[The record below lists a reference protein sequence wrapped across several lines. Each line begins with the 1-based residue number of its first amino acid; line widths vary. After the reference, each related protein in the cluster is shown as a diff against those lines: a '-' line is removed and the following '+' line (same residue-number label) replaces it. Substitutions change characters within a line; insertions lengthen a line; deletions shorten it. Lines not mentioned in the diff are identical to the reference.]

1 MTVESKTSKFQQLI
15 ELIRSHDI
23 AKRFVSGSAWN
34 FFCSV
39 MAKAMVMIAGIYCA
53 RFLGKE
59 LYGQYEMVKSTISNF
74 VVIGGGGLAMAA
86 TKYIAEFRNNNRERT
101 ASIYLL
107 TNYFAVGLALVL
119 AVLMYVLAEELS
131 IGLLETPSL
140 VPMIKLSAIVMFIVV
155 INTAQDGVLAGF
167 EDFKAR
173 ALNLIVSNFVQSALV
188 MAGAYFY
195 GLLGAV
201 AGYGV
206 GFLFL
211 TLFNLRSVGVDLKRF
226 KIPLRREYIR
236 KGDLKLFF
244 SYFLPALLST
254 LLAAPTFWIIRLL
267 LVRFVDFEAQ
277 ADYAVADHWRTLVLF
292 IPVAVSQI
300 LLPILSSEGS
310 KNVRKFRKILNW
322 TLTINAAIAAAVA
335 LVVIVGKDF
344 IVSLYGSGFN
354 DSMPLVLLAI
364 ACVFNTM
371 SQVLGIAISSL
382 ARMWQWLVF
391 NVLWAIVAIG
401 FTYYFLKNG
410 WGASG
415 AALAVLIS
423 YIWHAI
429 IQYIY
434 IKITIRE

>member
-1 MTVESKTSKFQQLI
+1 MTIETKTSKFQQLI

-34 FFCSV
+34 FVCSV

-86 TKYIAEFRNNNRERT
+86 TKYISEFRNNRERA

-131 IGLLETPSL
+131 IGLLKTPSL
-140 VPMIKLSAIVMFIVV
+140 VSMMKLSAIVMLIVV
-155 INTAQDGVLAGF
+155 INTAQDGVITGF

-173 ALNLIVSNFVQSALV
+173 ALNLIMANFVQSALV
-188 MAGAYFY
+188 MAGAYYY
-195 GLLGAV
+195 GLPGAV
-201 AGYGV
+201 VGFGI

-211 TLFNLRSVGVDLKRF
+211 MLLNLRTVSVDLKRF
-226 KIPLRREYIR
+226 NVLLRNDFI
-236 KGDLKLFF
+236 KKSDVKLLF
-244 SYFLPALLST
+244 SYFLPAFFST
-254 LLAAPTFWIIRLL
+254 LLAAPTFWVIRLL

-277 ADYAVADHWRTLVLF
+277 ADYSVAEHWRSLVLF

-310 KNVRKFRKILNW
+310 KDVRKFWKILNW
-322 TLTINAAIAAAVA
+322 TMVINATIAAAVA
-335 LVVIVGKDF
+335 MVVIVGKDF
-344 IVSLYGSGFN
+344 IVSLYGSGFK
-354 DSMPLVLLAI
+354 DSMPLVFLAI

-382 ARMWQWLVF
+382 ARMWQWLLF
-391 NVLWAIVAIG
+391 NILWAIVAIG
-401 FTYYFLKNG
+401 FTYFFLKNG
-410 WGASG
+410 WGATG

-434 IKITIRE
+434 TKLTIRE

>member
-1 MTVESKTSKFQQLI
+1 MTIETKTSKFQQLI

-34 FFCSV
+34 FVCSV

-86 TKYIAEFRNNNRERT
+86 TKYISEFRNNRERA

-131 IGLLETPSL
+131 IGLLKTPSL
-140 VPMIKLSAIVMFIVV
+140 VSMMKLSAIVMLIVV
-155 INTAQDGVLAGF
+155 INTAQDGVITGF

-173 ALNLIVSNFVQSALV
+173 ALNLIMANFVQSALV
-188 MAGAYFY
+188 MAGAYYY
-195 GLLGAV
+195 GLPGAV
-201 AGYGV
+201 VGFGI

-211 TLFNLRSVGVDLKRF
+211 MLLNLRTVSVDLKRF
-226 KIPLRREYIR
+226 NVLLRNDFI
-236 KGDLKLFF
+236 KKSDVKLLF
-244 SYFLPALLST
+244 SYFLPAFFST
-254 LLAAPTFWIIRLL
+254 LLAAPTFWVIRLL

-277 ADYAVADHWRTLVLF
+277 ADYSVAEHWRSLVLF

-310 KNVRKFRKILNW
+310 KDVRKFWKILNW
-322 TLTINAAIAAAVA
+322 TMVINATIAAAVA
-335 LVVIVGKDF
+335 MVVIVGKDF
-344 IVSLYGSGFN
+344 IVSLYGSGFK
-354 DSMPLVLLAI
+354 DSMPLVFLAI

-382 ARMWQWLVF
+382 ARMWQWLLF
-391 NVLWAIVAIG
+391 NILCYIV
-401 FTYYFLKNG
+401 
-410 WGASG
+410 
-415 AALAVLIS
+415 
-423 YIWHAI
+423 
-429 IQYIY
+429 
-434 IKITIRE
+434 

>member
-1 MTVESKTSKFQQLI
+1 MTIETKTSKFQQLI

-34 FFCSV
+34 FVCSV
-39 MAKAMVMIAGIYCA
+39 LAKAMVMIAGIYCA

-86 TKYIAEFRNNNRERT
+86 TKYISEFRNNRERA

-107 TNYFAVGLALVL
+107 TNYFAV
-119 AVLMYVLAEELS
+119 VLAEELS
-131 IGLLETPSL
+131 IGLLKTPSL
-140 VPMIKLSAIVMFIVV
+140 VSMMKLSAIVMLIVV
-155 INTAQDGVLAGF
+155 INTAQDGVITGF

-173 ALNLIVSNFVQSALV
+173 ALNLIMANFVQSALV
-188 MAGAYFY
+188 MAGAYYY
-195 GLLGAV
+195 GLPGAV
-201 AGYGV
+201 VGFGI

-211 TLFNLRSVGVDLKRF
+211 MLLNLRTVSVDLKRF
-226 KIPLRREYIR
+226 NVLLRNDFI
-236 KGDLKLFF
+236 KKSDVKLLF
-244 SYFLPALLST
+244 SYFLPAFFST
-254 LLAAPTFWIIRLL
+254 LLAAPTFWVIRLL

-277 ADYAVADHWRTLVLF
+277 ADYSVAEHWRSLVLF

-310 KNVRKFRKILNW
+310 KDVRKFWKILNW
-322 TLTINAAIAAAVA
+322 TMVINATIAAAVA
-335 LVVIVGKDF
+335 MVVIVGKDF
-344 IVSLYGSGFN
+344 IVSLYGSGFK
-354 DSMPLVLLAI
+354 DSMPLVFLAI

-382 ARMWQWLVF
+382 ARMWQWLLF
-391 NVLWAIVAIG
+391 NILWAIVAIG
-401 FTYYFLKNG
+401 FTYFFLKNG
-410 WGASG
+410 WGATG

-434 IKITIRE
+434 TKLTIRE

>member
-1 MTVESKTSKFQQLI
+1 MTIETKTSKFQQLI

-34 FFCSV
+34 FVCSV

-86 TKYIAEFRNNNRERT
+86 TKYISEFRNNRERA

-131 IGLLETPSL
+131 IGLLKTPSL
-140 VPMIKLSAIVMFIVV
+140 VSMMKLSAIVMLIVV
-155 INTAQDGVLAGF
+155 INTAQDGVITGF

-173 ALNLIVSNFVQSALV
+173 ALNLIMANFVQSALV
-188 MAGAYFY
+188 MAGAYYY
-195 GLLGAV
+195 GLPGAV
-201 AGYGV
+201 VGFGI

-211 TLFNLRSVGVDLKRF
+211 MLLNLRTVSVDLKRF
-226 KIPLRREYIR
+226 NVLLRNDFI
-236 KGDLKLFF
+236 KKSDVKLLF
-244 SYFLPALLST
+244 SYFLPAFFST
-254 LLAAPTFWIIRLL
+254 LLAAPTFWVIRLL

-277 ADYAVADHWRTLVLF
+277 ADYSVAEHWRSLVLF

-310 KNVRKFRKILNW
+310 KDVRKFWKILNW
-322 TLTINAAIAAAVA
+322 TMVINATIAAAVA
-335 LVVIVGKDF
+335 MVVIVGKDF
-344 IVSLYGSGFN
+344 IVSLYGSGFK
-354 DSMPLVLLAI
+354 DSMPLVFLAI
-364 ACVFNTM
+364 ACVFNAM

-382 ARMWQWLVF
+382 ARMWQWLLF
-391 NVLWAIVAIG
+391 NILCYIV
-401 FTYYFLKNG
+401 
-410 WGASG
+410 
-415 AALAVLIS
+415 
-423 YIWHAI
+423 
-429 IQYIY
+429 
-434 IKITIRE
+434 

>member
-1 MTVESKTSKFQQLI
+1 MTIETKTSKFQQLI

-34 FFCSV
+34 FVCSV

-86 TKYIAEFRNNNRERT
+86 TKYISEFRNNRERA

-131 IGLLETPSL
+131 IGLLKTPSL
-140 VPMIKLSAIVMFIVV
+140 VSMMKLSAIVMLIVV
-155 INTAQDGVLAGF
+155 INTAQDGVITGF

-173 ALNLIVSNFVQSALV
+173 ALNLIMANFVQSALV
-188 MAGAYFY
+188 MAGAYYY
-195 GLLGAV
+195 GLPGAV
-201 AGYGV
+201 VGFGI

-211 TLFNLRSVGVDLKRF
+211 MLLNLRTVSVDLKRF
-226 KIPLRREYIR
+226 NVLLRNDFI
-236 KGDLKLFF
+236 KKSDVKLLF
-244 SYFLPALLST
+244 SYFLPAFFST
-254 LLAAPTFWIIRLL
+254 LLAAPTFWVIRLL

-277 ADYAVADHWRTLVLF
+277 ADYSVAEHWRSLVIF

-310 KNVRKFRKILNW
+310 KDVRKFWKILNW
-322 TLTINAAIAAAVA
+322 TMVINATIAAAVA
-335 LVVIVGKDF
+335 MVVIVGKDF
-344 IVSLYGSGFN
+344 IVSLYGSGFK
-354 DSMPLVLLAI
+354 DSMPLVFLAI

-382 ARMWQWLVF
+382 ARMWQWLLF
-391 NVLWAIVAIG
+391 NILWAIVAIG
-401 FTYYFLKNG
+401 FTYFFLKNG
-410 WGASG
+410 WGATG

-434 IKITIRE
+434 TKLTIRE

>member
-1 MTVESKTSKFQQLI
+1 MTIETKTSKFQQLI

-34 FFCSV
+34 FVCSV

-86 TKYIAEFRNNNRERT
+86 TKYISEFRNNRERA

-131 IGLLETPSL
+131 IGLLKTPSL
-140 VPMIKLSAIVMFIVV
+140 VSMMKLSAIVMLIVV
-155 INTAQDGVLAGF
+155 INTAQDGVITGF

-173 ALNLIVSNFVQSALV
+173 ALNLIMANFVQSALV
-188 MAGAYFY
+188 MAGAYYY
-195 GLLGAV
+195 GLPGAV
-201 AGYGV
+201 VGFGI

-211 TLFNLRSVGVDLKRF
+211 MLLNLRTVSVDLKRF
-226 KIPLRREYIR
+226 NVLLRNEFI
-236 KGDLKLFF
+236 KKSDVKLLF
-244 SYFLPALLST
+244 SYFLPAFFST
-254 LLAAPTFWIIRLL
+254 LLAAPTFWVIRLL

-277 ADYAVADHWRTLVLF
+277 ADYSVAEHWRSLVLF

-310 KNVRKFRKILNW
+310 KDVRKFWKILNW
-322 TLTINAAIAAAVA
+322 TMVINATIAAAVA
-335 LVVIVGKDF
+335 MVVIVGKDF
-344 IVSLYGSGFN
+344 IVSLYGSGFK
-354 DSMPLVLLAI
+354 DSMPLVFLAI

-382 ARMWQWLVF
+382 ARMWQWLLF
-391 NVLWAIVAIG
+391 NILWAIVAIG
-401 FTYYFLKNG
+401 FTYFFLKNG
-410 WGASG
+410 WGATG

-434 IKITIRE
+434 TKLTIRE

>member
-1 MTVESKTSKFQQLI
+1 MITEPKTSKFQQLI
-15 ELIRSHDI
+15 ELVRNHDI

-59 LYGQYEMVKSTISNF
+59 LYGQYEMVKSTIGNF
-74 VVIGGGGLAMAA
+74 VVIGGSGLAMAA
-86 TKYIAEFRNNNRERT
+86 TKYIAEFRNTNRERA

-131 IGLLETPSL
+131 IGLLKTPSL
-140 VPMIKLSAIVMFIVV
+140 VPMMKLSAIVMFIVV
-155 INTAQDGVLAGF
+155 VNTVQDGVLTGF

-173 ALNLIVSNFVQSALV
+173 ALNLIMANFVQSVLV
-188 MAGAYFY
+188 MAGAYYY
-195 GLLGAV
+195 GLLGAMV
-201 AGYGV
+201 GYGI

-211 TLFNLRSVGVDLKRF
+211 MLFNLRTVSIDLKRF
-226 KIPLRREYIR
+226 KVLLRNNFIK
-236 KGDLKLFF
+236 KGDVKLLF
-244 SYFLPALLST
+244 SYFLPAFFST
-254 LLAAPTFWIIRLL
+254 LLAAPTFWVIRLL

-277 ADYAVADHWRTLVLF
+277 ADYSVADHWRSLVLF

-310 KNVRKFRKILNW
+310 KNVRKFWIILNW
-322 TLTINAAIAAAVA
+322 TMVINAAIAAAVA

-344 IVSLYGSGFN
+344 IVSLYGSGFK
-354 DSMPLVLLAI
+354 DSTPLVLLAI
-364 ACVFNTM
+364 ACVFNTI

-382 ARMWQWLVF
+382 ARMWQWLLF
-391 NVLWAIVAIG
+391 NILWAIVAIG
-401 FTYYFLKNG
+401 FTYIFLKNG

-434 IKITIRE
+434 TKLTIRE